1 MMGILLFVLWLTY
14 GVYLKKTT
22 SGFPHDEKSDEKN
35 QWNIIVSKKK
45 GIMMRKA
52 SAFFG
57 ATFQIPI
64 KIASKYAIWQK
75 WRFCRTANEKNNA

>member
-1 MMGILLFVLWLTY
+1 MMR
-14 GVYLKKTT
+14 KMMRKT
-22 SGFPHDEKSDEKN
+22 SGISLSVKN
-35 QWNIIVSKKK
+35 K

-75 WRFCRTANEKNNA
+75 WRFCRTANEKTNA